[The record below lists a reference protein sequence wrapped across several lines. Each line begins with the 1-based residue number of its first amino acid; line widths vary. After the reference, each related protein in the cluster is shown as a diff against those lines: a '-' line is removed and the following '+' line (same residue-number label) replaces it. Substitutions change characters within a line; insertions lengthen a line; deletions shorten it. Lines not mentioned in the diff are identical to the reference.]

1 MQKRVKLA
9 LIGLAAIG
17 LATAAAGQPPAPAT
31 PAPAVPPTAEQ
42 IAWGRR
48 MAAAGDF
55 NAIVGAMG
63 AAEVDRMARETPGLT
78 DAERD
83 RLRVLGEAELGVGRA
98 HILDQVA
105 SVYARHFTLDQ
116 LRAITTFLESDT
128 GRAYT
133 GAIPTMLPEIA
144 AALQGAD
151 FGAAVRRSFCRETHK
166 LCDAH

>member
-1 MQKRVKLA
+1 MRPV
-9 LIGLAAIG
+9 LAA
-17 LATAAAGQPPAPAT
+17 LAAAFVALPAHAAAQPQTAASQAPA
-31 PAPAVPPTAEQ
+31 AEPTAEQ
-42 IAWGRR
+42 RAWGRR
-48 MAAAGDF
+48 MAEAGDF

-105 SVYARHFTLDQ
+105 IVYARHFTLDQ
-116 LRAITTFLESDT
+116 LRAITNFLESDT

-144 AALQGAD
+144 TALQGAD